1 MSLALKKVRM
11 VKITSCQIS
20 TPYKLNPKQQ
30 NFPFPSTEGESSDP
44 YLENPGQRKAETCIE
59 SWFWCNPCNIILLS
73 NFLFRVLA
81 WLLPPL
87 VTSCSPHLLHQV
99 PTPVLPPPLRYLW
112 ESLTCD
118 DIVLCIT
125 VLLPMPQFYIIKMI
139 MLIFSIIVMCLYL
152 YLVGLIWQ
160 IFKKHMFQGIPISG
174 CFQI

>member
-44 YLENPGQRKAETCIE
+44 YLENPENHV
-59 SWFWCNPCNIILLS
+59 WCNPCNIILLS
-73 NFLFRVLA
+73 NFLFCVLA